1 MAKFSRL
8 KSDEQELI
16 KFTPIWVFL
25 LVSKVD
31 GKMDEKE
38 YNQFKKDLKELSTSL
53 PGDLAVSNMDSG
65 IIHEIF
71 SSVLQ
76 DFEKLSVQVGK
87 YPLPPMEGV
96 RKVGILLDTIFNKPE
111 ADLFRN
117 VLMSIA
123 TNVADSSGSRW
134 SFLGRN
140 ISKVEMLI
148 INDIKTALRYF

>member
-1 MAKFSRL
+1 
-8 KSDEQELI
+8 
-16 KFTPIWVFL
+16 
-25 LVSKVD
+25 
-31 GKMDEKE
+31 
-38 YNQFKKDLKELSTSL
+38 
-53 PGDLAVSNMDSG
+53 
-65 IIHEIF
+65 
-71 SSVLQ
+71 
-76 DFEKLSVQVGK
+76 
-87 YPLPPMEGV
+87 MEGV